1 MYPRLLN
8 LVHTAVDLLECC
20 YSCSR
25 VSWAVYITKVL
36 KVVTMYWPKTQFST
50 IFGPFLAQK
59 RLRNGYINGWE
70 TLERTASTLSSCDE
84 RLWGVSFAPGQ
95 ASGRVSRARMVVPL
109 GNHGRRWPRITS
121 ISDFQFDR
129 FFLKIGKIKICT
141 PLVPMPLQNK
151 IKIKINNRY
160 SNNIVYKLLVCIC
173 AYSEWKSASCSNPRC
188 NHDLNEWAK

>member
-36 KVVTMYWPKTQFST
+36 KVVTMYLPKTQFST

-59 RLRNGYINGWE
+59 RLRNGYSNGWE
-70 TLERTASTLSSCDE
+70 TLERTASTLSSYDE

-121 ISDFQFDR
+121 ISDFRFDR
-129 FFLKIGKIKICT
+129 FFGKNGNIKNCT
-141 PLVPMPLQNK
+141 PSVPIPLQN
-151 IKIKINNRY
+151 
-160 SNNIVYKLLVCIC
+160 
-173 AYSEWKSASCSNPRC
+173 E
-188 NHDLNEWAK
+188 NENKK